1 MMDTRVG
8 EASIGLWT
16 GRRDLSQNFGMTESG
31 EDVMKVLCYA
41 ARSGCQD
48 VIFQTGAPILMNQ
61 LGSLV
66 ALTEWT
72 YDTTDFMRA
81 AKHISGS
88 GGDVETRLAGGRAFN
103 KRIDARDFSER
114 DEYGEPRVYRFRANV
129 TACAYGAALG
139 GQMVLRYIPEHP
151 PTVKDIGLEED
162 IIGESTPEMGSV
174 ILSGPTGSG
183 KTTTFAALLRRV
195 MEEETAIE
203 GNVVTLEQP
212 IEFSFDSIKSHRC
225 VIAQSEIPTHFSSF
239 EMGIEE
245 AMRRVPRLIVVG
257 EQRDYQT
264 MAAAQEAAN
273 TGHAVYTTVHSN
285 TSSLAI
291 QRIVGK
297 FPREMQSQAFEMA
310 VATTHMIVSQ
320 VLVRNTSGGR
330 VCLREWV
337 VLDDDARQELTK
349 VGFLGSRAFLYDLMC
364 RGGHG
369 KPMKAT
375 VAEQFKSGNI
385 SEDAARLAL
394 KRYGY
399 SRSERII

>member
-1 MMDTRVG
+1 MDQQYAQV
-8 EASIGLWT
+8 IGLWS
-16 GRRDLSQNFGMTESG
+16 GKRDLSQSFRMTETG
-31 EDVMKVLCYA
+31 EDVMRILCYA
-41 ARSGCQD
+41 ARNGCQD
-48 VIFQTGAPILMNQ
+48 VIFQTGSPILMNK
-61 LGSLV
+61 LGSLI

-72 YDTTDFMRA
+72 YDTTDFLRA

-88 GGDVETRLAGGRAFN
+88 GGDVETRLAGARSFN
-103 KRIDARDFSER
+103 KRIDARDFGDR
-114 DEYGEPRVYRFRANV
+114 DEHGEPKVYRFRANV
-129 TACAYGAALG
+129 TACAFGASLG

-151 PTVKDIGLEED
+151 PTVRDIQLEED
-162 IIGESTPEMGSV
+162 IIAESTPEMGSV

-183 KTTTFAALLRRV
+183 KTTTFAGLLRRV
-195 MEEETAIE
+195 MEEETPIE
-203 GNVVTLEQP
+203 GNIVTLEQP
-212 IEFSFDSIKSHRC
+212 IEFTFDSIQSHRC

-285 TSSLAI
+285 TAALAI

-320 VLVRNTSGGR
+320 VLVRDTKGGR

-337 VLDDDARQELTK
+337 VLNDDARQELTK
-349 VGFLGSRAFLYDLMC
+349 VGFLGSRAFLYDLMS
-364 RGGHG
+364 RGGSG
-369 KPMKAT
+369 KPMKTT

-385 SEDAARLAL
+385 SEEAAILAL

-399 SRSERII
+399 SSSERIL

>member
-1 MMDTRVG
+1 
-8 EASIGLWT
+8 
-16 GRRDLSQNFGMTESG
+16 
-31 EDVMKVLCYA
+31 
-41 ARSGCQD
+41 
-48 VIFQTGAPILMNQ
+48 
-61 LGSLV
+61 
-66 ALTEWT
+66 
-72 YDTTDFMRA
+72 
-81 AKHISGS
+81 
-88 GGDVETRLAGGRAFN
+88 
-103 KRIDARDFSER
+103 
-114 DEYGEPRVYRFRANV
+114 
-129 TACAYGAALG
+129 
-139 GQMVLRYIPEHP
+139 
-151 PTVKDIGLEED
+151 
-162 IIGESTPEMGSV
+162 
-174 ILSGPTGSG
+174 
-183 KTTTFAALLRRV
+183 